1 MGLDRAFVCR
11 LQPIDETGGEG
22 TQAGRHFG
30 GRGVPHGCAKD
41 NEDRWVAVRAGELP
55 HAFQGLRVLR
65 YEEPIAKP
73 DFAPKPARVVRFAA
87 EKPAE

>member
-41 NEDRWVAVRAGELP
+41 NEDRWVAVRAGRVTP
-55 HAFQGLRVLR
+55 RVSRLRVLR
-65 YEEPIAKP
+65 YEEPIARLH
-73 DFAPKPARVVRFAA
+73 FAPKPARVSRFAA

>member
-41 NEDRWVAVRAGELP
+41 NEDRWVAVRAGRVTPRVSRPESIALRR
-55 HAFQGLRVLR
+55 ADREAGLCA
-65 YEEPIAKP
+65 EAGKGS
-73 DFAPKPARVVRFAA
+73 AVRR
-87 EKPAE
+87 

>member
-1 MGLDRAFVCR
+1 MLSYAGCSQLTKQVEKALKLGGILVEEAFHTDA
-11 LQPIDETGGEG
+11 LKTMKIGGSLCG
-22 TQAGRHFG
+22 
-30 GRGVPHGCAKD
+30 P
-41 NEDRWVAVRAGELP
+41 GELP